1 MTFTK
6 NFIFVLFLVFC
17 FLAKNS
23 TAKTVLVTGSNR
35 GMGLEFVKQY
45 SKKGWEVIATS
56 RSPEDDFEL
65 IELAKKNPNIQ
76 IEQMDITNTIHITKL
91 AGKYQSRPIDILIN
105 NAGLSGDRNRQ
116 SWGQIDPEEFNK
128 LMSVNVYGALKVS
141 EAFSKNIVLGNEK
154 KIVAISSVAGSIASM
169 GRPSSLPLLSI
180 SKAALNMAM
189 KTVALRLKDQNV
201 IVISLNPGA
210 VDTRALRQAFGLSL
224 EEAEKA
230 TNFDYK
236 GYPTVSAK
244 IAVEKLIDI
253 INQTDL
259 SQTGTFINID
269 GEELPW

>member
-6 NFIFVLFLVFC
+6 NFIFVMFLVFC
-17 FLAKNS
+17 FLAKTS

-91 AGKYQSRPIDILIN
+91 ASKYQSRPIDILIN

-189 KTVALRLKDQNV
+189 KTIALRLKDQNV

-259 SQTGTFINID
+259 SQTGSFINID